1 MQNIFKKLSADDDIL
16 QIINDTKSGAKNN
29 AKQQEIS
36 IGGFWDSFM
45 HIKIIQG

>member
-16 QIINDTKSGAKNN
+16 QIINDTKSGVKNN
-29 AKQQEIS
+29 TKQQEIS

-45 HIKIIQG
+45 HIKII